1 MAGSSNPG
9 VSEYPEKRWSSVC
22 ELTGA
27 AMDALVQVE
36 QALVPFGTAD
46 LTPLEFRT
54 LLWVRCS
61 LASLY
66 GIRADET
73 VCDAAGLAELLPPLD
88 SSWVAALLSD

>member
-1 MAGSSNPG
+1 MSQQ
-9 VSEYPEKRWSSVC
+9 PEKHWTSIC

-36 QALVPFGTAD
+36 QALVPFGTTDGTAE
-46 LTPLEFRT
+46 LSPLEFRA
-54 LLWVRCS
+54 LLWARCA

-73 VCDAAGLAELLPPLD
+73 VSDAATVTDLMPPLD
-88 SSWVAALLSD
+88 TSWVTALLSD

>member
-1 MAGSSNPG
+1 MSTH
-9 VSEYPEKRWSSVC
+9 PEKQWNSVC

-36 QALVPFGTAD
+36 QALVPFGSAD
-46 LTPLEFRT
+46 LSPLEFRA
-54 LLWVRCS
+54 LLWARCA

-73 VCDAAGLAELLPPLD
+73 VNEAACLDDLLPPLD
-88 SSWVAALLSD
+88 ASWVTALLSD